1 MEKIFIDFQ
10 EVYDKV
16 RRTTK
21 IPSISVIKNK
31 KIYTRKGRDKE
42 RQIMKSL
49 ERTKINV
56 KFSPFWVKKS
66 PRSQKAIKID
76 LTFED

>member
-56 KFSPFWVKKS
+56 KFF
-66 PRSQKAIKID
+66 
-76 LTFED
+76 